1 MTLQQLRKIRN
12 RRFDLM
18 LKEAISKK
26 VEDDNLEEGLEYI
39 DLNEEDDLDEEQGT
53 KPELTDADVEAMLA
67 EANDKS
73 KQDEEDSEEKP
84 QPAKETK
91 SGRKAPKKEDNSELD
106 ESFSAGDVAD
116 FLNSHLANRSSK
128 FLVRESG
135 KIKRLKDIHFVNGKC
150 ILDVM

>member
-1 MTLQQLRKIRN
+1 
-12 RRFDLM
+12 M

-84 QPAKETK
+84 
-91 SGRKAPKKEDNSELD
+91 
-106 ESFSAGDVAD
+106 
-116 FLNSHLANRSSK
+116 
-128 FLVRESG
+128 
-135 KIKRLKDIHFVNGKC
+135 
-150 ILDVM
+150 